1 MTYKSIDDIPCAR
14 YIGGAKAIK
23 VHGDWA
29 YAQHPDGMSIYHY
42 HKADKLWHLYSQT
55 ICTNC

>member
-23 VHGDWA
+23 VCGDWA
-29 YAQHPDGMSIYHY
+29 YAQHADGMTVYHY
-42 HKADKLWHLYSQT
+42 HKADKLWHLYSQ